1 MKTLKFLSL
10 IVALLMILGCPRTR
24 EAEIPRGG
32 INIPLNTYSGVLVA
46 KLSAFDEE
54 RKLYH
59 ATFRNVPLKYPTNRV
74 FLIKDI
80 RELRNVYNELK
91 NYVPPAVKEDN
102 LLVRVG
108 EEVVDYNFLKDK
120 SAVLITF
127 DPGNYEVRLVSSKA
141 TEKEE
146 KVLVEIEYT
155 RSSSPTK
162 EYPYLLVLF
171 DNPIRKDIEAIISEK
186 K

>member
-1 MKTLKFLSL
+1 MKISKFLSL
-10 IVALLMILGCPRTR
+10 VVVLLITLGCPRTR

-54 RKLYH
+54 RKLYYS
-59 ATFRNVPLKYPTNRV
+59 TFRNVPLKYPTNRV

-91 NYVPPAVKEDN
+91 NYVPPAIREDN
-102 LLVRVG
+102 VLVRVG
-108 EEVVDYNFLKDK
+108 EEVVDYEFLKDK
-120 SAVLITF
+120 SAVLLTF
-127 DPGNYEVRLVSSKA
+127 DPGNYNVKLVSSKA
-141 TEKEE
+141 IERDE
-146 KVLVEIEYT
+146 KVFVEIEYAKL
-155 RSSSPTK
+155 SSPTK

-171 DNPIRKDIEAIISEK
+171 DNPIRKDIEASISEK